1 MDAELNEPE
10 MVLPNNPEAEK
21 FYDGAY
27 ARIWRTIATL
37 ATMLAIVATVG
48 LGWRMGAS
56 FLIGCALGTVNFLWL
71 KRAITTFAGRM
82 VEPNAVPD
90 TRVRSSAV
98 RFVARYALVGTALYV
113 IFTSSIVNT
122 VGVLVG
128 LFLPVAAILVEAVY
142 ETYVGLSRGY

>member
-1 MDAELNEPE
+1 MTEESHIAF
-10 MVLPNNPEAEK
+10 PNATAEK

-27 ARIWRTIATL
+27 GRIWRITASL
-37 ATMLAIVATVG
+37 AAMFAVAATVG
-48 LGWRMGAS
+48 FGWRMGIS
-56 FLIGCALGTVNFLWL
+56 FMVGSGLGTVNFLWL

-90 TRVRSSAV
+90 TRVRASAV
-98 RFVARYALVGTALYV
+98 RFVARYALVGGTLYV
-113 IFTSSIVNT
+113 IFTSSVVNT

-128 LFLPVAAILVEAVY
+128 LFLPVAAILIEAVY